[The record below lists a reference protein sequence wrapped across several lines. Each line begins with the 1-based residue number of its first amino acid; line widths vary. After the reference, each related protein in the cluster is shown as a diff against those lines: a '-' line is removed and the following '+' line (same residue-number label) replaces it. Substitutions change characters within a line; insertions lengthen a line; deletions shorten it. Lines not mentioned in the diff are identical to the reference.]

1 MADPFEGNWRIIEME
16 LWDQED
22 IDLLGP
28 AYINFDSKKKSG
40 QFRFIAVEGW
50 MDCRFSHKDGSPAVE
65 FSWEGNDELD
75 LAMGRGWA
83 VSEGRVLKGR
93 IFLHQGDDSGFMA
106 VPMRE
111 EAG

>member
-1 MADPFEGNWRIIEME
+1 MADPFEGNWRIIAME

-28 AYINFDSKKKSG
+28 AYITFDPKKKSG

-50 MDCRFSHKDGSPAVE
+50 MDCRFSNKDGLPAVE
-65 FSWEGNDELD
+65 FSWEGTNETDQVS
-75 LAMGRGWA
+75 GRGWA
-83 VSEGRVLKGR
+83 ASERGVLKGR
-93 IFLHQGDDSGFMA
+93 IFFHRGDDSGFTA

>member
-22 IDLLGP
+22 FDLLGP
-28 AYINFDSKKKSG
+28 AYITFNTKKKLG
-40 QFRFIAVEGW
+40 QFQFIAVNGS
-50 MDCRFSHKDGSPAVE
+50 MDCRFFERDSLPTVE
-65 FSWEGNDELD
+65 FSWDGYDEMD
-75 LAMGRGWA
+75 QASGRGWA
-83 VSEGRVLKGR
+83 VSEGGVLKGR
-93 IFLHQGDDSGFMA
+93 IFFHQGDASGFTA